1 MPKRNRSTLKN
12 YFRQG
17 AMPSSEHF
25 ADLIDSCVNQVE
37 EGFSKQPN
45 HGLQLTALDRQHL
58 LSFYQR
64 NDPNTPLWSI
74 AFGKQQ
80 DHLQIIAQSQ
90 DETNEPVQTPKQG
103 QPTQTQS
110 QATLTITRNGN
121 IGIQSEQPEYTLDVN
136 GTIAS
141 KGRFGTQL
149 IEDEIPADG
158 QWHDLTP
165 ELEGCHMFEIVA
177 GVGIRGTGH
186 YALLHAI
193 AINTCSPS
201 HWWNC
206 LWHRRNPIHTQQGF
220 YRSGADKIKLR
231 WKRSSQ
237 QGRIRPYILQ
247 IRTNTCYQKPRII
260 RYHITQLWQDEY
272 MMHCQPEATQPQDDA

>member
-25 ADLIDSCVNQVE
+25 ADLIDSGVNQVE

-64 NDPNTPLWSI
+64 NDPDTPIWSI
-74 AFGKQQ
+74 RFGQQ
-80 DHLQIIAQSQ
+80 QNCLQIIAESQ
-90 DETNEPVQTPKQG
+90 GDTDEPELKLPQD
-103 QPTQTQS
+103 QP
-110 QATLTITRNGN
+110 QATLTMTRDGK
-121 IGIQSEQPEYTLDVN
+121 IGVQDEQPEYTLDIN

-141 KGRFGTQL
+141 RGRFGSQL

-165 ELEGCHMFEIVA
+165 ELEGCQMFEIVA

-201 HWWNC
+201 HWWNW
-206 LWHRRNPIHTQQGF
+206 LWHHKNPIHTQQGF

-231 WKRSSQ
+231 WKQSPQ
-237 QGRIRPYILQ
+237 QGRIRPYVLQ
-247 IRTNTCYQKPRII
+247 IRSNTRYQEPRII

-272 MMHCQPEATQPQDDA
+272 MMRCKPKATQPQDDA